1 MQTDSLRHQ
10 MYVIS
15 LILFIITLFSTEQV
29 WAKWVL
35 EQTDDGNWISMK
47 TDAGHQLIVSQYE
60 GETLFT
66 VILEIRK
73 QKVPRI
79 PLEARLI
86 TDENESIHTHLKLLQ
101 KLPAAMAFRILLEE
115 DEKQVFV
122 TQMIAGLAL
131 EITFGKLKDVIHSLN
146 FSLIGY
152 TDAYTDLQIADEI
165 GRLDL
170 QWLAEEHKDKELNCY
185 LKAKLFTLALRGR
198 MEGKS
203 SSQVKREL
211 PEVENIDLR
220 KVISMAYRVPSKEF
234 PRHSSAKKYIT
245 YKRCMSEKSK

>member
-1 MQTDSLRHQ
+1 MQTDSLHHR
-10 MYVIS
+10 MY
-15 LILFIITLFSTEQV
+15 LIGLVFFMTALFSSEQA

-47 TDAGHQLIVSQYE
+47 TDAGHQLIVSEYE

-66 VILEIRK
+66 LILEVRQ

-79 PLEARLI
+79 PLEAMLI

-101 KLPAAMAFRILLEE
+101 KLPAAMAFRILLDE
-115 DEKQVFV
+115 DEKQLFV
-122 TQMIAGLAL
+122 DQMIAGLAL
-131 EITFGKLKDVIHSLN
+131 EITFGKLRDVIHSLN

-152 TDAYTDLQIADEI
+152 TDAYTDLQIADEV

-170 QWLAEEHKDKELNCY
+170 QWLAEQHKDKELNCY
-185 LKAKLFTLALRGR
+185 LEAKLFTLALRGR

-203 SSQVKREL
+203 SAQVKREL

-220 KVISMAYRVPSKEF
+220 KVVAKAYKVPGKEF
-234 PRHSSAKKYIT
+234 PRHSSAKKYST
-245 YKRCMSEKSK
+245 FKRCMAEKSK